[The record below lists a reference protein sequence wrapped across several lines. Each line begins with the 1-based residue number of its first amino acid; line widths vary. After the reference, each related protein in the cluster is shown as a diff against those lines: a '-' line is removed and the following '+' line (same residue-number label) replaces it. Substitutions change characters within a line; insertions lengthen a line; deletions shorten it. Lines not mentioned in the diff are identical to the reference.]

1 MRFKALVIILGLENF
16 MLPCFTKQII
26 GIDCP
31 GCGLQRSALFLLKG
45 EFWNAFHMYP
55 AIYPMLLLPLVEN
68 SFKYSMQ
75 EDFENTFINIKLT
88 QKPEAFIFY
97 IENNCTKNVS
107 ELPNEYSGVGIETIR
122 KNLEIVYP
130 KKHVLNLT
138 KSENAFSVTLKLF

>member
-55 AIYPMLLLPLVEN
+55 AIYPMLLLFAFLGLNKLSPI
-68 SFKYSMQ
+68 KYSNAITITLMIS
-75 EDFENTFINIKLT
+75 TVGFILT
-88 QKPEAFIFY
+88 NYILKFI
-97 IENNCTKNVS
+97 
-107 ELPNEYSGVGIETIR
+107 
-122 KNLEIVYP
+122 
-130 KKHVLNLT
+130 
-138 KSENAFSVTLKLF
+138 